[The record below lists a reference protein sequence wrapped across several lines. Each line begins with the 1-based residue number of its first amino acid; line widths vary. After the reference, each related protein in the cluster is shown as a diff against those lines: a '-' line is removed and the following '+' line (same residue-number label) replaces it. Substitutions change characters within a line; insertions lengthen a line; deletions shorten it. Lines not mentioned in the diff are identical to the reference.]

1 MTDATMVFHAI
12 PELAPDYAERRKPFR
27 EAHLSR
33 LLELRAR
40 GQVVAVG
47 PRAKE
52 SRADMFYRVASRDEM
67 KRLMTEDI
75 YFRENVWVGYQL
87 RPFTQFVEP
96 WHPAEP
102 KPDGSRIATLVEG
115 PSKDEDTASLVM
127 VEMRGRGRM
136 IFGGFVGEQALLA
149 LATPDRATALDW
161 ATESGLWTPEEL
173 TTWEWIFVL

>member
-1 MTDATMVFHAI
+1 MMVFHAI

-40 GQVVAVG
+40 GNVVAVG

-52 SRADMFYRVASRDEM
+52 SRADMFYRGSSQDEVE
-67 KRLMTEDI
+67 RLITEDA
-75 YFRENVWVGYQL
+75 YYREKVWVGYEL

-96 WHPAEP
+96 WEPAEP

-115 PSKDEDTASLVM
+115 PSKDTDLSGLVM
-127 VEMRGRGRM
+127 VELRGRGRM
-136 IFGGFVGEQALLA
+136 TFGGFLGTRTLLA
-149 LATPDRATALDW
+149 MATPDRPTALDW
-161 ATESGLWTPEEL
+161 ATESSLWTPEEL
-173 TTWEWIFVL
+173 VAWEWIFVL